1 MKQSIKGKIR
11 NLSVRLNKSFIYSIY
26 EAISNSIHSIHIS
39 KLKEST
45 IDINI
50 YYRDKIV
57 EKAEVIDYAEGFTSA
72 NFNTFLESEKTL
84 KEGYGCKGLGRFM
97 WLLAFKNVCI
107 ESNFYEDNK
116 YYIRNFEFNESWDEN
131 TPDENIT
138 KSYSNNKILKT
149 CVTLLEP
156 IHKFNCKQIKN
167 YIVSHFLPQFFL
179 LEEDGYNLKI
189 NITHYL
195 NTNDDKYE
203 TIDIKEYKYKDKD
216 SFELYDYG
224 NKEFFN
230 LYHLFT
236 KDSIIKKH
244 SILLCAG
251 LRAVETNKIS
261 EFPEDCIYN
270 ENKNKEFSSY
280 HAIVCSKF
288 LDKKVLPDR
297 LQLSLDKTTD
307 IEEENYDYNKN
318 NNLAPINIPMII
330 EKVKEISIQYLKNN
344 KYTIKWDV
352 DKENRINQFKKE
364 HAYLSPLLEYV
375 DISWSDT
382 IEKIYN
388 KANEKRI
395 EKEKTIKRSI
405 ERLENNLKSG
415 SSIINSEEFI
425 KAIKDSTNLNSIEL
439 SAYVYYRKYALKL
452 LESILSYKNQND
464 KKYNLEE
471 EIHNFLY
478 PRRKDSENTDY
489 ESHNLWVID
498 DRWAFY
504 EYIVSEKELNKIVEE
519 SQSNKRPDIV
529 IFSMVESTINSILL
543 IELKRPGKSS
553 KHKNPHKQLIEY
565 IYEINKSKSI
575 KTSKGRTLKI
585 SDNIRFY
592 CYILCDTN
600 DEFIKKEVILEY
612 SYNKDAD
619 GTFYLHNPA
628 NNERPTTTI
637 QIIDFELLLENAKKR
652 NKAFIEKL
660 PK

>member
-1 MKQSIKGKIR
+1 MKQNIKGKIR
-11 NLSVRLNKSFIYSIY
+11 NLSVRLNKSFIYSLY

-39 KLKEST
+39 KLKESV

-57 EKAEVIDYAEGFTSA
+57 EQAEVIDYAVGFTSE

-84 KEGYGCKGLGRFM
+84 KEKYGCKGLGRFI

-107 ESNFYEDNK
+107 SSNFCENDK

-138 KSYSNNKILKT
+138 KSDSNNNTLKT
-149 CVTLLEP
+149 CVKLLEP
-156 IHKFNCKQIKN
+156 RHNFNYKQIKSD
-167 YIVSHFLPQFFL
+167 IVSHFLPQFFL
-179 LEEDGYNLKI
+179 LEEEGYNLKI
-189 NITHYL
+189 NIRHYL
-195 NTNDDKYE
+195 NENNKYE
-203 TIDIKEYKYKDKD
+203 LIDIKEYKYKNKD

-224 NKEFFN
+224 NKEIFD

-236 KDSIIKKH
+236 KDVIIKKH
-244 SILLCAG
+244 SMLLCAG
-251 LRAVETNKIS
+251 LRAVETSKFS
-261 EFPEDCIYN
+261 EFPEDYIYN
-270 ENKNKEFSSY
+270 ETKSQEFSSY
-280 HAIVCSKF
+280 HAIICSKF
-288 LDKKVLPDR
+288 LDRNVLPDR
-297 LQLSLDKTTD
+297 LQLSLDKNTD
-307 IEEENYDYNKN
+307 IEEENYDYDKN
-318 NNLAPINIPMII
+318 NNLTPINIPMII

-344 KYTIKWDV
+344 KYTIKWDG

-364 HAYLSPLLEYV
+364 HAYLSPLLDYI

-405 ERLENNLKSG
+405 EKLENNLKSG
-415 SSIINSEEFI
+415 SNVINSEEFI

-452 LESILSYKNQND
+452 LESILSYKNEND
-464 KKYNLEE
+464 KKYGLEE

-504 EYIVSEKELNKIVEE
+504 EYIVSEKELNKIVKE

-553 KHKNPHKQLIEY
+553 EHKNPHKQLKEY
-565 IYEINKSKSI
+565 VYEINKSKSI

-585 SDNIRFY
+585 SDNVRFY
-592 CYILCDTN
+592 CYILCNTN
-600 DEFIKKEVILEY
+600 DEFIKKEVISEY

-619 GTFYLHNPA
+619 GTFYLHNHSDS
-628 NNERPTTTI
+628 ERPTTTM